1 MILSLT
7 RKLFGVVQEM
17 AEKATQALA
26 AMEKRAVMAE
36 SMLEATINSDAGVG
50 NAHVARHGLD
60 PLTGNTSRGIARS
73 HTSPSKYCS
82 LSSLYK
88 DIEVSCC

>member
-7 RKLFGVVQEM
+7 RKLFGVAQEM

-73 HTSPSKYCS
+73 YTSPAKYCS

-88 DIEVSCC
+88 DIEVCCC